1 MSEARD
7 PTFYRSPGEAASAPA
22 ERLAYVVAFDRAAE
36 QPDALTVLDVDPDSD
51 DYGRVV
57 GWVDSPTL
65 GDEFHHFG
73 WNACSSAL
81 MHEGHDMSDLAR
93 RFLLV
98 PGIRSSDIHVF
109 DTAPDPRQPTLHKT
123 IRAAE
128 LAKTAGYS
136 RPHTLHCGPDGVFLT
151 CLGAGEGD
159 EGPGG
164 IALLDHSTFDVIG
177 PWEKDRGPQTSPTTR
192 GGTCGRTP
200 SSAASGAR
208 RR

>member
-1 MSEARD
+1 MSETRD

-123 IRAAE
+123 IPAAE

-136 RPHTLHCGPDGVFLT
+136 RPHTLHCGPDG
-151 CLGAGEGD
+151 C
-159 EGPGG
+159 
-164 IALLDHSTFDVIG
+164 S
-177 PWEKDRGPQTSPTTR
+177 
-192 GGTCGRTP
+192 
-200 SSAASGAR
+200 
-208 RR
+208 